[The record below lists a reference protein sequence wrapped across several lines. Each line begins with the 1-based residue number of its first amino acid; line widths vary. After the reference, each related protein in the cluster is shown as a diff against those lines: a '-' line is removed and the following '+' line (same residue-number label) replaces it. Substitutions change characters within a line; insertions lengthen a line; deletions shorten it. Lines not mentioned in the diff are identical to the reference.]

1 MLTTREAVISW
12 VMTAIAAVVAVLII
26 IVTAHRDKTITVR
39 YDCALLI
46 GGWHPDFPP
55 EAIEACRRKG
65 ITYDNS
71 KTNYR

>member
-1 MLTTREAVISW
+1 MTTHKTVVYWIMVCVSASVL
-12 VMTAIAAVVAVLII
+12 TAI
-26 IVTAHRDKTITVR
+26 IVIAGHRDNTILVR
-39 YDCALLI
+39 YDCAILI

-71 KTNYR
+71 KTSYR